1 MGMYSA
7 FFFEYDRW
15 HDDYSF
21 ARPFAILVAMVD
33 RITLRVFSPARRKL
47 S

>member
-7 FFFEYDRW
+7 VYFEYDRR

-33 RITLRVFSPARRKL
+33 RITLRVISPARRKL